1 VERELSQLAAG
12 RLCNALRFGTN
23 RAPRE
28 NFCKANPKLTFLN
41 TFTEML
47 GPDGKPKPD
56 IFVKD
61 NLHMNPKGYAIWTP
75 IVREFLK

>member
-1 VERELSQLAAG
+1 
-12 RLCNALRFGTN
+12 
-23 RAPRE
+23 
-28 NFCKANPKLTFLN
+28 
-41 TFTEML
+41 ML

-75 IVREFLK
+75 IVREFLEK